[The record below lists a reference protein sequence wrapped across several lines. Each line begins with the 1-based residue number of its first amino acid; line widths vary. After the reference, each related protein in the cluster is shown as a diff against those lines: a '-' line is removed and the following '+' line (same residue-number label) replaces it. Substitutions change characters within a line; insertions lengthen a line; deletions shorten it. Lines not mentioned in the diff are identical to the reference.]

1 MKNKELEI
9 IKKYVESTPHHI
21 YNNMNFNELDKELIL
36 DQYELKIGG
45 EDLDSWINL
54 EELQEN
60 GI

>member
-1 MKNKELEI
+1 LEI

-36 DQYELKIGG
+36 DQYKLKIGG
-45 EDLDSWINL
+45 VDLDSWINL